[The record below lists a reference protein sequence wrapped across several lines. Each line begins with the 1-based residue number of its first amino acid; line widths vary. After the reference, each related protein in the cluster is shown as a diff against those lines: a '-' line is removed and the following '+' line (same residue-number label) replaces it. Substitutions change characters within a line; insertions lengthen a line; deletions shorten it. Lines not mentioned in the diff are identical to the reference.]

1 MSVELG
7 QFHNILPLYNEI
19 IFFYVLEVNF
29 SLQFAFSIL
38 VASTIY
44 VDIQHYNYDCKG
56 VNLKLELVVGV

>member
-1 MSVELG
+1 MSAELG
-7 QFHNILPLYNEI
+7 PIPQHSSSIQWNNLLVCFRSKLLTP
-19 IFFYVLEVNF
+19 VA
-29 SLQFAFSIL
+29 FAIL